1 MMKFTMDAKELKT
14 MMDRGM
20 SVINKKTP
28 AQSLTRLYFQVDEN
42 GIVKVWGTDMEH
54 YTEIRSDNAYMTS
67 PGILGI
73 DIDDVKII
81 SKMNGEI
88 TLEDVTTEDMKV
100 GKINIK
106 CGKKT
111 VTIPRYANTDV
122 SLPAM
127 DETEAKIIGVKENW
141 LLETITN
148 LAKFTSNQETNK
160 MMQTFN
166 FNTKAKRIEAL
177 DGYRIGMRSL
187 ESQKIYNVADD
198 EKDYVKLHNM
208 CVPVFKKLM
217 DKKSESE
224 IIIYQDKKYI
234 RIVGNDFI
242 YVIRRIDGEYFK
254 VDPMIKFYEDFKFVP
269 ERENILSVMKYDLDL
284 IKTAGE
290 DRKPVVFHSE
300 NGNLCTYAYTRK
312 YEAFDELETS
322 ENNMK
327 DDLYIGFNPRFLV
340 DVFEIVDSDNPICLG
355 TNTKAPMMIYGS
367 EYSFLVLPINI
378 AVEDKANIKRKFESE
393 AA

>member
-122 SLPAM
+122 FLPAM
-127 DETEAKIIGVKENW
+127 DETETKIIGAKENW

-160 MMQTFN
+160 MMQLFN
-166 FNTKAKRIEAL
+166 FNTKAKRVEAL

-187 ESQKIYNVADD
+187 EGQKIYNVADD

-355 TNTKAPMMIYGS
+355 TNPKAPMMIYGS

-378 AVEDKANIKRKFESE
+378 AVEDKANIERKFESE

>member
-1 MMKFTMDAKELKT
+1 MMKFTMDVKELKA
-14 MMDRGM
+14 MMDKGM
-20 SVINKKTP
+20 SVIHKKMS
-28 AQSLTRLYFQVDEN
+28 AQSLMRLYFQVDEN
-42 GIVKVWGTDMEH
+42 GIVKVWGTDMGH

-73 DIDDVKII
+73 DIDDIKII

-122 SLPAM
+122 FLPAM
-127 DETEAKIIGVKENW
+127 DETETKIIGAKENW

-269 ERENILSVMKYDLDL
+269 ERENILSVMKYNLDL

-290 DRKPVVFHSE
+290 DKKPVVFHSE

-312 YEAFDELETS
+312 YEAFDELETT
-322 ENNMK
+322 MK
-327 DDLYIGFNPRFLV
+327 
-340 DVFEIVDSDNPICLG
+340 
-355 TNTKAPMMIYGS
+355 
-367 EYSFLVLPINI
+367 INFP
-378 AVEDKANIKRKFESE
+378 KRRHIWFV
-393 AA
+393 

>member
-1 MMKFTMDAKELKT
+1 MKHKKKGWQIIMMKFTMDAKELKT

-122 SLPAM
+122 FLPAM
-127 DETEAKIIGVKENW
+127 DETEVKIIGVKENW

-217 DKKSESE
+217 DKKSES
-224 IIIYQDKKYI
+224 
-234 RIVGNDFI
+234 
-242 YVIRRIDGEYFK
+242 
-254 VDPMIKFYEDFKFVP
+254 
-269 ERENILSVMKYDLDL
+269 
-284 IKTAGE
+284 
-290 DRKPVVFHSE
+290 
-300 NGNLCTYAYTRK
+300 
-312 YEAFDELETS
+312 
-322 ENNMK
+322 
-327 DDLYIGFNPRFLV
+327 
-340 DVFEIVDSDNPICLG
+340 
-355 TNTKAPMMIYGS
+355 
-367 EYSFLVLPINI
+367 
-378 AVEDKANIKRKFESE
+378 
-393 AA
+393 

>member
-1 MMKFTMDAKELKT
+1 MKFTMDAKELKT

-122 SLPAM
+122 FLPAM

-290 DRKPVVFHSE
+290 DRKPIVFHSK

-355 TNTKAPMMIYGS
+355 TNPKAPMMIYGS

>member
-14 MMDRGM
+14 MMDKGM
-20 SVINKKTP
+20 SVINKKMP
-28 AQSLTRLYFQVDEN
+28 VQSLTRLYFQVDEN

-73 DIDDVKII
+73 DIDDIKII

-122 SLPAM
+122 FLPAM
-127 DETEAKIIGVKENW
+127 DETETKIIGAKENW

-160 MMQTFN
+160 MMQLFN
-166 FNTKAKRIEAL
+166 FNTKAKRVEAL
-177 DGYRIGMRSL
+177 DGCRIGMRSL

-208 CVPVFKKLM
+208 CVSVFKKLM

-355 TNTKAPMMIYGS
+355 TNPKAPMMIYGS

>member
-28 AQSLTRLYFQVDEN
+28 VQSLTRLYFQVDEN

-67 PGILGI
+67 PGSLGI
-73 DIDDVKII
+73 DIDDIKII

-122 SLPAM
+122 FLPAM
-127 DETEAKIIGVKENW
+127 DETEVKIIGVKENW

-355 TNTKAPMMIYGS
+355 TNPKAPMMIYGN
-367 EYSFLVLPINI
+367 EYNFLVLPINI

>member
-122 SLPAM
+122 FLPAM

-290 DRKPVVFHSE
+290 DRKPIVFHSK

-355 TNTKAPMMIYGS
+355 TNPKAPMMIYGS

>member
-122 SLPAM
+122 FLPAM

-177 DGYRIGMRSL
+177 DGYRIGMKSL

-254 VDPMIKFYEDFKFVP
+254 VDPMIKFYEDFKFVL

-355 TNTKAPMMIYGS
+355 TNPKAPMMIYGN
-367 EYSFLVLPINI
+367 EYNFLVLPINI